1 MGEFWDQDTAS
12 FKVETRH
19 LRWKA
24 RFMGQRKGRQRE
36 TEREG
41 EEKEERNKELK
52 PGVKKSNRFY
62 MQLNFSSIIE
72 SNKNTYEHTSS
83 SFCFP

>member
-1 MGEFWDQDTAS
+1 MGEFWYQDTAS

-62 MQLNFSSIIE
+62 MQLKRAIKIHMSTQVHHFVFLSS
-72 SNKNTYEHTSS
+72 
-83 SFCFP
+83 C